1 MYLIYYHCSNNTL
14 SFLLNIIKCI
24 KNIVFSGVYLVNRLN
39 TNSSR
44 ELVSAYWL

>member
-1 MYLIYYHCSNNTL
+1 MIFSLNNNTL
-14 SFLLNIIKCI
+14 KKSIGI
-24 KNIVFSGVYLVNRLN
+24 SGVYLVNRLN

>member
-1 MYLIYYHCSNNTL
+1 MYLILYDCSNYTL
-14 SFLLNIIKCI
+14 TFFLNYITGK

>member
-1 MYLIYYHCSNNTL
+1 MTFSLNNNKKKK
-14 SFLLNIIKCI
+14 S
-24 KNIVFSGVYLVNRLN
+24 IVFSGVYLVNRLN